1 MVIKMNSKVI
11 VFPTYRHA
19 LYEWCRLR
27 DKYPDCW
34 TAISKNPMSLTSKMG
49 VKYLF
54 IPDNQPDRLRGIHS
68 DIIHFDE
75 FMTEIEANH
84 KENEDK

>member
-1 MVIKMNSKVI
+1 MNTKVI

-19 LYEWCRLR
+19 LYEWQRLI

-34 TAISKNPMSLTSKMG
+34 TAISRNHMSLTSKMG

-54 IPDNQPDRLRGIHS
+54 IPDNQPDRLMGICA

-75 FMTEIEANH
+75 FMTEITSSH
-84 KENEDK
+84 KEGEDK

>member
-1 MVIKMNSKVI
+1 MNSKVI

-19 LYEWCRLR
+19 LYEWHRLI

-54 IPDNQPDRLRGIHS
+54 IPDNQPDRLRGICA

-75 FMTEIEANH
+75 FITEIEANH
-84 KENEDK
+84 KESEDK